1 MGFLSSFWRKFNNAF
16 AQALALKLG
25 EFGLTLESG
34 PASSG
39 FKSASENVDFR
50 VICFARSW
58 TSSSRRASSWAS
70 VSFPDSNRPSR
81 GISWS
86 AVFGRSN
93 MLRLGLR
100 IRGWSP
106 LLLRYARGDV
116 DAPDWAREAS

>member
-50 VICFARSW
+50 VIFFA
-58 TSSSRRASSWAS
+58 
-70 VSFPDSNRPSR
+70 
-81 GISWS
+81 ISWS

-93 MLRLGLR
+93 ILRLGLR